1 MVRTAVST
9 TVAAMALVGLAATA
23 SALPQLESRQLSSQG
38 SVLASNYQN
47 GATPPGAL
55 PGDAAGQTVIID
67 NVGGGDDN
75 SQRAGCPTIFIG
87 SAAVGGLFT
96 TGWSDMPQVLGFETL
111 RDLTVSGNTVQPYI
125 AERGKDPNQIR
136 RVVIVQ
142 PGLPR
147 DYWKYA
153 NLMRNSLLCAAA
165 NSSMGIN
172 RDDVLIVAPAWVNRQ
187 DRAAGSAQANDLLFS
202 GSDWSQGVDST
213 GPGRTA
219 VSSFEVLDMMTA
231 KYLDKSVYPK
241 VGEVVVA
248 GHSLGGSLTQ
258 HYAMMRKASSED
270 ANVSFFVGNP
280 GAYVW
285 PVTTRPVPNPSNTSC
300 AATVD
305 DYQYGLSNLPPYSS
319 GEDRNTIA
327 SRYYGRRVIYGIGL
341 ADNEQGDTHCEAQ
354 YQGTSHLNRGQN
366 FQQALSA
373 ANNGRV
379 PSSHTFNYVANVAH
393 EDYLIFA
400 DPVSQYHLFAR
411 NYNVS
416 ASNTASST
424 PKPTSTRNASQST
437 GTSTRSRASASASST
452 STPSGAASFATHA
465 SVATAM
471 LAAIVAV
478 AAFTL

>member
-1 MVRTAVST
+1 MVNTTIST
-9 TVAAMALVGLAATA
+9 TVTAVALVSFAVTA
-23 SALPQLESRQLSSQG
+23 SAFPHLETRQLTSQG
-38 SVLASNYQN
+38 SFLASNYQN
-47 GATPPGAL
+47 GATPPGAMT
-55 PGDAAGQTVIID
+55 GDAAGQTVVID
-67 NVGGGDDN
+67 SVGGGDDA
-75 SQRAGCPTIFIG
+75 SQRPGCPTIFIG
-87 SAAVGGLFT
+87 SAAVGGMYT
-96 TGWSDMPQVLGFETL
+96 TGWTEMPQVLGFETL
-111 RDLTVSGNTVQPYI
+111 RDLTVSGNIVQPYI

-165 NSSMGIN
+165 NSSMGIDS
-172 RDDVLIVAPAWVNRQ
+172 DDVLIVAPAWVNRQ
-187 DRAAGSAQANDLLFS
+187 DRSAGSAQANDLLFS
-202 GSDWSQGVDST
+202 GSNWSQGVDSY
-213 GPGRTA
+213 GPGRTSI
-219 VSSFEVLDMMTA
+219 SSFEVLDQMTA

-258 HYAMMRKASSED
+258 HYAMLRKASNDD

-285 PVTTRPVPNPSNTSC
+285 PVSDRPVPNPANTSC

-305 DYQYGLSNLPPYSS
+305 DYQYGLNNLPPYSS
-319 GEDRNTIA
+319 GEDRNTIT
-327 SRYYGRRVIYGIGL
+327 SRYYGRRVIYGLGL

-366 FQQALSA
+366 FQQALAA
-373 ANNGRV
+373 ANNGAV
-379 PSSHTFNYVANVAH
+379 PASHTFNYVANVSH

-400 DPVSQYHLFAR
+400 DPTSQYHLFAR

-424 PKPTSTRNASQST
+424 PKPTSTQASKST
-437 GTSTRSRASASASST
+437 TKSSRTRATASPSASTAPNSAALVAS
-452 STPSGAASFATHA
+452 PAA
-465 SVATAM
+465 VVTAM
-471 LAAIVAV
+471 LAIAVAV
-478 AAFTL
+478 AAVTL